1 MVDKVTYVLVTHRNG
16 NSGYRR
22 VEFSP
27 DFDMSALADLV
38 EKDEDLKQ
46 VVVIEGDVL
55 YSSRR
60 TYAEDLDPEKLMQY
74 MKNVGAVNDSG
85 K

>member
-22 VEFSP
+22 VVFTP
-27 DFDMSALADLV
+27 DFDMSALSEIV

-46 VVVIEGDVL
+46 VVVIEGDVI

-60 TYAEDLDPEKLMQY
+60 TYTEDLDPERLLQY
-74 MKNVGAVNDSG
+74 MKDGVGHG
-85 K
+85 